1 MARLSRIHSTR
12 PLPLVAHTLRHPR
25 EDENPPHHP
34 SFPRTHEIRNEN
46 TTQTSQT
53 HHSHTGLPQ
62 CHSREGENDGV
73 FFPGIGGMERWI
85 PAFAG
90 MTDGMDSRLCRNDA
104 YALSRTFFTTICSH
118 RRQSVHL
125 MQGRNA
131 GKKCREKHK
140 EQVQIKKQ
148 NCELNRLQLVLPLT
162 ESRYHDPK
170 ALPSTCK

>member
-1 MARLSRIHSTR
+1 MARLSRIHFTR

-34 SFPRTHEIRNEN
+34 SFPRTHEFRNEN

-104 YALSRTFFTTICSH
+104 YALSRTFFYHNLLAPEASCS
-118 RRQSVHL
+118 S
-125 MQGRNA
+125 NA
-131 GKKCREKHK
+131 GKN
-140 EQVQIKKQ
+140 Q
-148 NCELNRLQLVLPLT
+148 NCELKPPQLVLPLT
-162 ESRYHDPK
+162 ESRYHNPK

>member
-1 MARLSRIHSTR
+1 MARLSRIHFTR

-34 SFPRTHEIRNEN
+34 SFPRTREFRNEN

-73 FFPGIGGMERWI
+73 FFSGIGGMERWI

-90 MTDGMDSRLCRNDA
+90 MTDGVDLGCCFLFPCLQQEVSARLFELRVISPQVTPFLPL
-104 YALSRTFFTTICSH
+104 YH
-118 RRQSVHL
+118 RP
-125 MQGRNA
+125 GT
-131 GKKCREKHK
+131 
-140 EQVQIKKQ
+140 
-148 NCELNRLQLVLPLT
+148 QLVIILLFQ
-162 ESRYHDPK
+162 K
-170 ALPSTCK
+170 FQ

>member
-1 MARLSRIHSTR
+1 MARLSRIHFTR

-118 RRQSVHL
+118 RRQAVHL
-125 MQGRNA
+125 MQGRIRIVNSNRFSWSYLLPRA
-131 GKKCREKHK
+131 GIMTQRPYLQHASNN
-140 EQVQIKKQ
+140 IKPTLLIIQ
-148 NCELNRLQLVLPLT
+148 ARSPQ
-162 ESRYHDPK
+162 
-170 ALPSTCK
+170 